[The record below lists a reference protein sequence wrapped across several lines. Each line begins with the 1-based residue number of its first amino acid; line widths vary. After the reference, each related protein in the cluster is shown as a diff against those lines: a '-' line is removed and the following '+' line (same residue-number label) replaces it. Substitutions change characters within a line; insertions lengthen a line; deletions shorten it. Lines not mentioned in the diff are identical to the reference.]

1 MEFVLIVA
9 VVIGVAWFAVP
20 RLTNRRRAEDAY
32 EDSALR
38 GGGALSW
45 LPAWMLFGAM
55 THGDSGPG
63 TETGSAGHDVDAG
76 WGGGADSGGGDFGGS
91 GGDMGGGGFGG
102 D

>member
-1 MEFVLIVA
+1 MELVLIVA
-9 VVIGVAWFAVP
+9 VVIGVAWFVVP
-20 RLTNRRRAEDAY
+20 RLTGRRRAEDTY

-38 GGGALSW
+38 GSGALSW

-55 THGDSGPG
+55 THGDS

-76 WGGGADSGGGDFGGS
+76 WGGGADSGGGDFGGG
-91 GGDMGGGGFGG
+91 GGDLGGGGFGG